1 MKLQIKSIFRTKNYV
16 AINDGSYGTYNAGS
30 QTNVIIEKKKQ
41 KKQTKFKISGIRSC
55 LCDFSDTYIL
65 VKATITVANTTAK
78 GADPNNRN
86 KKVIVKNLAPFNDYI
101 SEINNKKADHAKDSD
116 VVMAMYNL
124 IEYSDD
130 YSKTSGRS
138 WQYYRDKPFI
148 NINAV
153 IIDVPN
159 DPDSASFKSKQKI
172 TYQTGNYGTKDVQ
185 ITVLSKY
192 LCNF

>member
-124 IEYSDD
+124 IEHSDD

-185 ITVLSKY
+185 IMVLSKY

>member
-185 ITVLSKY
+185 IMVLSKY

>member
-16 AINDGSYGTYNAGS
+16 AIDDGSYGTYNAGS
-30 QTNVIIEKKKQ
+30 
-41 KKQTKFKISGIRSC
+41 QTKFKISGIRSC

-185 ITVLSKY
+185 IMVLSKY